1 MARDCEKIKMPRY
14 VALLGSINV
23 GGNRLTMAELRA
35 AFESE
40 GFTNVETVVASGNVL
55 FDHDER
61 PTRGLEEKLE
71 HLVRAKFDMRSIVA
85 VRSAEEIRS
94 AIEDNPFTGHGADG
108 EVHTVFLDGE
118 VDPAQFRVL
127 VEDQAG
133 RGPERLASGP
143 RALYIDFVG
152 GVAGSRLT
160 GAFLERRLGRR
171 GTARNV
177 RSLARILTKMR

>member
-1 MARDCEKIKMPRY
+1 MPRY

-40 GFTNVETVVASGNVL
+40 GFTSVETVVASGNVL

-61 PTRGLEEKLE
+61 PTPGLEEKLE
-71 HLVRAKFDMRSIVA
+71 GLVRAKFDMRSIVA
-85 VRSAEEIRS
+85 VRSVDEVRS
-94 AIEDNPFTGHGADG
+94 SIEDNPFTGHGADAN
-108 EVHTVFLDGE
+108 VHTMFLDGE
-118 VDPAQFRVL
+118 ADPAQFRVL
-127 VEDQAG
+127 VADQAE
-133 RGPERLASGP
+133 RGPERLALGP
-143 RALYIDFVG
+143 RALYIDFAE
-152 GVAGSRLT
+152 GVAASRMT

-177 RSLARILTKMR
+177 RSLARILAKMA